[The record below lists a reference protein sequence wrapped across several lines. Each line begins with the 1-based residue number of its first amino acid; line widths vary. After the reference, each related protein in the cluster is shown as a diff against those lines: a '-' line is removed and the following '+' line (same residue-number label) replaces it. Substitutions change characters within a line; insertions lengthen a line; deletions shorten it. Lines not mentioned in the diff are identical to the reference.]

1 MKKLIFLIIG
11 AVVTIIFTANGSDN
25 YKVVDGDSLEQGTV
39 RIRLIGIDAPEF
51 LQECQ
56 DKDGQSYRCG
66 NKATEYLQS
75 LMNGKIK
82 CHHIDKDR
90 YNRNLSE
97 CLNGENLNINRK
109 KEREELVE
117 KYNQAMREYPNL
129 IDYLKA
135 NDIL

>member
-97 CLNGENLNINRK
+97 CLNGENLNINRQMVLSGWAVAYGDNYK
-109 KEREELVE
+109 DEE
-117 KYNQAMREYPNL
+117 KDA
-129 IDYLKA
+129 
-135 NDIL
+135 